1 MVDKGFQQLVTIEVH
16 QATGMVAM
24 QLDCTPLEGT
34 RANDR
39 PRPYRPDHLGRTR
52 GRRHRATDSVL
63 VAGRYTPQLHRP
75 TVGGMNGTPGNGAR
89 HLSARVLQAQGM
101 VSAQRGCG
109 MDEALAR
116 LRIRAR
122 ASGQDLEELA
132 LDVLDGIIRFDP

>member
-1 MVDKGFQQLVTIEVH
+1 
-16 QATGMVAM
+16 
-24 QLDCTPLEGT
+24 
-34 RANDR
+34 
-39 PRPYRPDHLGRTR
+39 
-52 GRRHRATDSVL
+52 
-63 VAGRYTPQLHRP
+63 
-75 TVGGMNGTPGNGAR
+75 MNGTPGNGAR